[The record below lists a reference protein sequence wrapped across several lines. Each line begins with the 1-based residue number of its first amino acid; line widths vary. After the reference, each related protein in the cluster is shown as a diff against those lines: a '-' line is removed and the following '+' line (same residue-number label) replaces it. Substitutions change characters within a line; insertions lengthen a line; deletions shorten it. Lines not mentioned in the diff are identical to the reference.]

1 MKPLNIVH
9 IYPKEMNIYGDNG
22 NILVLRQRLLWRNIA
37 VQVIDVGLGD
47 DLPLDT
53 HLIIGGGGQ
62 DAGQSLIAEDLQKK
76 SVKLHQLAQ
85 NGVPMLLIC
94 GMYQMFGHYFK
105 TQNGQEIPG
114 IGILDLYTVG
124 GKGRLIGNI
133 VTQTEW
139 GKVIGYENH
148 SGRTYLG
155 KKSEAFGT
163 AKKGQ
168 GNNGSDG
175 TEGAVWHNV
184 FGSYLHGPL
193 LSRAPVLADHLLE
206 LALHQAGYETALG
219 HLDDSLEKLAA
230 RTAENRPR

>member
-1 MKPLNIVH
+1 MRPLNIVH
-9 IYPKEMNIYGDNG
+9 LYPKEMNIYGDNG
-22 NILVLRQRLLWRNIA
+22 NILVLCQRLLWRNIA

-47 DLPLDT
+47 D
-53 HLIIGGGGQ
+53 
-62 DAGQSLIAEDLQKK
+62 
-76 SVKLHQLAQ
+76 
-85 NGVPMLLIC
+85 GVPMLLIC
-94 GMYQMFGHYFK
+94 GMYQMLGHYFK
-105 TQNGQEIPG
+105 TQDGQEIPG

-124 GKGRLIGNI
+124 SEGRLIGNI

-139 GKVIGYENH
+139 GKAIGYENH

-193 LSRAPVLADHLLE
+193 LSKAPVLADNLLE
-206 LALHQAGYETALG
+206 LAIHQAGYEITLG
-219 HLDDSLEKLAA
+219 HLDNSLEKLAA
-230 RTAENRPR
+230 KTAENRPR